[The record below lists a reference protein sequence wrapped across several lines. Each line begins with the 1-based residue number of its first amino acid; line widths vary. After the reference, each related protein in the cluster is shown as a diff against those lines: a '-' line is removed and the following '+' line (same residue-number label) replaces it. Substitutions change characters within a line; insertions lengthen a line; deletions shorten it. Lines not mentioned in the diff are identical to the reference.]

1 MVLQKQLAESG
12 FLPDDLDSAAV
23 AHFLRTT
30 PSLSKAKIGELFGEP
45 EADCQVTTMHDC
57 KLSYSS
63 YMSCAR
69 TRRTWRRFWT
79 PSTSGS

>member
-12 FLPDDLDSAAV
+12 FLPDDLDPAAV

-45 EADCQVTTMHDC
+45 EQDCQVTTMHDC
-57 KLSYSS
+57 HLAYNIDIR
-63 YMSCAR
+63 CAR
-69 TRRTWRRFWT
+69 TRRTWRRFWI